1 MPPEAGKR
9 QCGWTVKFSIKIKI
23 LSALFLISILTF
35 GIVSFYSI
43 HEMRRLGETAMKYG
57 NQVGM
62 SAVSDTKNGLIRQA
76 KEELQALAEDQAY
89 ITELNLKRIAAQ
101 VENLAGFCS
110 FGNGVPPHIPDHVLF
125 TEESSVHP
133 GNAGNFSSFSL
144 APGVNLKD
152 VKSEISALARLHN
165 LLKFI
170 QFNDPYI
177 RLIYIGTQNGVIYR
191 YPWSASKRD
200 YDPRTR
206 AWYTGAVTAKGKLFW
221 SQPYWSASR
230 MNELTVTCSKAL
242 YGKDGKLLGVIG
254 ADVSV
259 KSITQDFIS
268 TQAKRGTHSFLI
280 NSEGEVIAG
289 GRIHELITGSW
300 DQSAKMPSLMND
312 RELEAL
318 CRKMLELKPGTATI
332 TVNGMKQIAGYAP
345 VKACSWS
352 IALVQAETETL
363 KPAFETEA
371 EIHEDKLKAEH
382 IMNEALIMNIR
393 IFMGFS
399 LFMLAII
406 LFIGYMLAKHLSNP
420 IRQLITGAKKIGA
433 GHLDWKLE
441 LKTGD
446 EIEELS
452 DTFNS
457 MARDLKNYIRNLNN
471 AAREKQRIESEL
483 KAATEIQTSMLP
495 RRFPPFP
502 DRTDVDVY
510 AMMEPAKEVG
520 GDLYDFVFID
530 ENRLFFAV
538 GDVAGKGIPAALFMA
553 TAKTLMR
560 GFAQNG
566 LSPAQILHLSNNYLA
581 DENDTCMFITVFC
594 GILDCRTGMVT
605 YANGGHNPPVI
616 IRRDGNSSFLK
627 MVPGFPLGPFEMELN
642 GVYVEGQFLLE
653 PGDSLFAYTD
663 GVTEAVNPKE
673 ELFGEGRLSLAL
685 AVAPPVPGTDLKT
698 AVDTVR
704 RIVREHA
711 GGTPQSDDITM
722 LLIRYNGKK

>member
-1 MPPEAGKR
+1 M
-9 QCGWTVKFSIKIKI
+9 
-23 LSALFLISILTF
+23 
-35 GIVSFYSI
+35 
-43 HEMRRLGETAMKYG
+43 GETAMKYG

-62 SAVSDTKNGLIRQA
+62 LAVSDAKSGLIRQA

-89 ITELNLKRIAAQ
+89 ITGLNLSRIGAQ
-101 VENLAGFCS
+101 VESLAGFCR
-110 FGNGVPPHIPDHVLF
+110 FGNDAPSHIPDHVLF
-125 TEESSVHP
+125 TEESSAHP
-133 GNAGNFSSFSL
+133 GNAGDFSSFSL
-144 APGVNLKD
+144 APGVSLKE
-152 VKSEISALARLHN
+152 VQPEIAGLARLHN

-170 QFNDPYI
+170 QFNDPCI
-177 RLIYIGTQNGVIYR
+177 RLIYVGTQKGVIYR
-191 YPWSASKRD
+191 YPWAASKRD

-206 AWYTGAVTAKGKLFW
+206 AWYMGAAAAKGNLFW

-230 MNELTVTCSKAL
+230 MNELTITCSKAL
-242 YGKDGKLLGVIG
+242 YGKDKKLLGVIG

-268 TQAKRGTHSFLI
+268 TQTRRGTHSFLI
-280 NSEGEVIAG
+280 NSRGELIAG
-289 GRIHELITGSW
+289 GRIHELITGNW
-300 DQSAKMPSLMND
+300 DQSARMPSLMKD
-312 RELEAL
+312 KELEAL
-318 CRKMLELKPGTATI
+318 CRKMLELKAGTATV
-332 TVNGMKQIAGYAP
+332 TVNGVRQIVGYAP

-352 IALVQAETETL
+352 IALIQTEAETL

-371 EIHEDKLKAEH
+371 EIHDDRLKAEH
-382 IMNEALIMNIR
+382 FMSEALTMNIR

-420 IRQLITGAKKIGA
+420 IHQLIAGAKKIGA
-433 GHLDWKLE
+433 GYLDWKLE

-452 DTFNS
+452 DTFNR
-457 MARDLKNYIRNLNN
+457 MAHDLKNYIRNLNN
-471 AAREKQRIESEL
+471 AAREKQRIESDL

-502 DRTDVDVY
+502 ERADVDVY
-510 AMMEPAKEVG
+510 AVMEPAKEVG

-530 ENRLFFAV
+530 ENRLFFTV
-538 GDVAGKGIPAALFMA
+538 GDVSGKGIPAALFMA

-560 GFAQNG
+560 GFALNG
-566 LSPAQILHLSNNYLA
+566 LSPAEILHSSNNYLA

-605 YANGGHNPPVI
+605 YANSGHNPPVI
-616 IRRDGNSSFLK
+616 IRRDGNGSFLK
-627 MVPGFPLGPFEMELN
+627 MVPGFPLGPFEMALN
-642 GVYVEGQFLLE
+642 GVYVERQFILE
-653 PGDSLFAYTD
+653 PGDSVFAYTD
-663 GVTEAVNPKE
+663 GVTEAVNPE
-673 ELFGEGRLSLAL
+673 DELFGEGRLSLAL
-685 AVAPPVPGTDLKT
+685 SVAPPVPGTDLKT
-698 AVDTVR
+698 TVDTVR

-711 GGTPQSDDITM
+711 NGTPQSDDITM

>member
-1 MPPEAGKR
+1 M
-9 QCGWTVKFSIKIKI
+9 KFSIQIKI

-43 HEMRRLGETAMKYG
+43 REMRRMGETAMKYG
-57 NQVGM
+57 DQVGM
-62 SAVSDTKNGLIRQA
+62 LAVGDAKSGLIRQA

-89 ITELNLKRIAAQ
+89 ITDLNLKRIAAQ
-101 VENLAGFCS
+101 VENLAGFCR
-110 FGNGVPPHIPDHVLF
+110 FGNDAPPHIPDHVLF
-125 TEESSVHP
+125 TEESSAHP
-133 GNAGNFSSFSL
+133 GNAGDFSSFSL
-144 APGVNLKD
+144 APGVSLKE
-152 VKSEISALARLHN
+152 VQPEIAALARLHN
-165 LLKFI
+165 LFKFI
-170 QFNDPYI
+170 QFNDPCI
-177 RLIYIGTQNGVIYR
+177 RLIYIGTQKGVIYR
-191 YPWSASKRD
+191 YPWAASKRD

-206 AWYTGAVTAKGKLFW
+206 TWYTGAAAAKGNLFW

-242 YGKDGKLLGVIG
+242 YGKDKKLLGVIG

-259 KSITQDFIS
+259 KSITRDFIS
-268 TQAKRGTHSFLI
+268 TQTRRGTHSFLI
-280 NSEGEVIAG
+280 NSAGEIIAG
-289 GRIHELITGSW
+289 GRIHELVTGNW
-300 DQSAKMPSLMND
+300 DQSAKMPSLMKD
-312 RELEAL
+312 GELEAL
-318 CRKMLELKPGTATI
+318 CRKMLEMKAGTATVTI
-332 TVNGMKQIAGYAP
+332 NGVKQIVGYAP

-352 IALVQAETETL
+352 IALIQTEAETL

-371 EIHEDKLKAEH
+371 EIHDDKLKAEH
-382 IMNEALIMNIR
+382 FMNEALSMNLK

-420 IRQLITGAKKIGA
+420 IRKLIAGAKKIGA
-433 GHLDWKLE
+433 GYLDWKLE

-457 MARDLKNYIRNLNN
+457 MAHDLKNYIRNLND
-471 AAREKQRIESEL
+471 AAREKQRIESDL

-502 DRTDVDVY
+502 GRTDVDVY
-510 AMMEPAKEVG
+510 AVMEPAKEVG

-530 ENRLFFAV
+530 ENRLFFTV
-538 GDVAGKGIPAALFMA
+538 GDVSGKGIPAALFMA

-560 GFAQNG
+560 GFALNG
-566 LSPAQILHLSNNYLA
+566 LSPAQILHSSNNYLA
-581 DENDTCMFITVFC
+581 DENDTCMFITVFF
-594 GILDCRTGMVT
+594 GILDCRTGVVT
-605 YANGGHNPPVI
+605 YANGGHNPPVV

-627 MVPGFPLGPFEMELN
+627 MAPGFPLGPFEMAMN
-642 GVYVEGQFLLE
+642 GVYVEGQFILE
-653 PGDSLFAYTD
+653 PGDSVFAYTD
-663 GVTEAVNPKE
+663 GVTEAVNPE
-673 ELFGEGRLSLAL
+673 DELFGEGRMSLAL
-685 AVAPPVPGTDLKT
+685 SVAPPVPGTDLKT
-698 AVDTVR
+698 TVDTVR

-711 GGTPQSDDITM
+711 NGTPQSDDITM